1 MSFANYAWKLKENVD
16 EELVT
21 SLASESGVSEN
32 LVRLCVERGIQT
44 AEELQEFLS
53 PTPHLIHDPFLLHD
67 MDKAVGRIQEAIE
80 NGELIHI
87 YGDYDADGITSTTIL
102 YETLEMLGAQVSYYL
117 PNRFTDGYG
126 PNIPAFHRA
135 IEEGHTLIITVD
147 C

>member
-21 SLASESGVSEN
+21 SLANESGVSEN

-80 NGELIHI
+80 MVNGFIFMATMMQTELQVQRF
-87 YGDYDADGITSTTIL
+87 STKRL
-102 YETLEMLGAQVSYYL
+102 K
-117 PNRFTDGYG
+117 
-126 PNIPAFHRA
+126 
-135 IEEGHTLIITVD
+135 

>member
-16 EELVT
+16 EGLVT

-32 LVRLCVERGIQT
+32 LVRLCVERGIKT

-67 MDKAVGRIQEAIE
+67 MDKAVGRIQESIE

-87 YGDYDADGITSTTIL
+87 YGDYDADRKS
-102 YETLEMLGAQVSYYL
+102 V
-117 PNRFTDGYG
+117 
-126 PNIPAFHRA
+126 
-135 IEEGHTLIITVD
+135 V
-147 C
+147 

>member
-16 EELVT
+16 EGLVT
-21 SLASESGVSEN
+21 SLASESGVSKN
-32 LVRLCVERGIQT
+32 LVSLCVERGIQT

-126 PNIPAFHRA
+126 PNIPAFERA
-135 IEEGHTLIITVD
+135 LDEP
-147 C
+147 